1 MDYADDY
8 DYVGTGENTVD
19 PKDHMVQCTINV
31 SANDYDKIKSSLSHL
46 EGGDKYFDELETK
59 RELAIMHE
67 VRKQPGFSILD
78 QVDNTIWEWEHE
90 KQVTRRGD
98 NNRYKLKYKY

>member
-1 MDYADDY
+1 MLDIESKKYSSRKEYEYDDDIGILFYKGQKVTKSAMEDYR
-8 DYVGTGENTVD
+8 G
-19 PKDHMVQCTINV
+19 CW
-31 SANDYDKIKSSLSHL
+31 L
-46 EGGDKYFDELETK
+46 EEDEYFDELETK